1 MVEKEE
7 SSPGVLG
14 SSSSGGQHFLNLG
27 RVVQTVEQFFWVA
40 LDYQSI
46 DALDAYTL
54 PCKTGSIAINEIVFG
69 GLDFRWRMLDAI
81 FFPIK
86 ES

>member
-27 RVVQTVEQFFWVA
+27 RVVQTVEQFFLAA
-40 LDYQSI
+40 LDSQSI
-46 DALDAYTL
+46 HASDASTL
-54 PCKTGSIAINEIVFG
+54 PCKTGSIAINEICFG
-69 GLDFRWRMLDAI
+69 ALDYR
-81 FFPIK
+81 
-86 ES
+86 